1 MPPQRRGRA
10 SRPPSGRLVAVL
22 LALALGF
29 SGILTR
35 LVLLQV
41 KDASALQ
48 SRARDQRVRDI
59 PLPASRGTMFDRGGQ
74 ELAMSL
80 PAKAVFA
87 DPHLVRD
94 PRSEARIIAG
104 ELRLSPADVYGR
116 LTRGGRFVYLARGV
130 DVTVAKSLQ
139 DRNLPG
145 IGFQDESRR

>member
-48 SRARDQRVRDI
+48 TRARDQRVRDI

-80 PAKAVFA
+80 PATAVFA
-87 DPHLVRD
+87 DPV
-94 PRSEARIIAG
+94 
-104 ELRLSPADVYGR
+104 LR
-116 LTRGGRFVYLARGV
+116 
-130 DVTVAKSLQ
+130 
-139 DRNLPG
+139 
-145 IGFQDESRR
+145 